1 MHHKQRNICFQRRS
15 KINRKKLRIILCTTL
30 TIVLLFTLCSCSSG
44 IPEVPDQLIRDV
56 VDSKYAHK
64 DYHYTAEH
72 NMDNSTHIDTI
83 TIKVVVPREY
93 CNEHIIATCKYRYN
107 KSNDTWDIYGDTT
120 WKNDRLE
127 YLAHKFTTIWD
138 GNFKNSGG
146 SYNAN
151 ITSVD
156 FEKGTITG
164 RFSASYSYISLG
176 GSRHSYTLE
185 AEGTYPIEEDYDG
198 YWLKITQSGCTFT
211 FLLSPHYGFT
221 GIVAKAI

>member
-1 MHHKQRNICFQRRS
+1 MHHKKCKIYFPTYNNIDQ
-15 KINRKKLRIILCTTL
+15 KKLRIVFCPALI
-30 TIVLLFTLCSCSSG
+30 IVLLFSLCCCSPSMSG
-44 IPEVPDQLIRDV
+44 VPDQLIRDV
-56 VDSKYAHK
+56 VESKYANR

-72 NMDNSTHIDTI
+72 DMDNSTHIDTV
-83 TIKVVVPREY
+83 TIKVVVTKEY
-93 CNEHIIATCKYRYN
+93 CNEHMIASCKYRYN
-107 KSNDTWDIYGDTT
+107 KSNDTWDIYGDTS
-120 WKNDRLE
+120 WKTDRLE
-127 YLAHKFTTIWD
+127 YLAHKYTTIWD

-164 RFSASYSYISLG
+164 RFSASYSSISLG

-198 YWLKITQSGCTFT
+198 YWLKITQSGCRFT
-211 FLLSPHYGFT
+211 FLLSPNYGFY
-221 GIVAKAI
+221 GIVARAI